1 MSRPST
7 SFLLLRSKDVDARDK
22 PGHDEFQRR
31 FLVRLSGMTACAR
44 LTLRANRLDIVAVG
58 IDQERRIIG
67 RAVVGPRAGAAIV
80 AATGLD
86 AVCVKS
92 PDRRVI
98 GRAERDVSA
107 CWSRP
112 VVGIKPE
119 RRLALGPK
127 ASAGVIARAQY
138 ISERGERRR
147 IETHAGVEIL
157 NL

>member
-1 MSRPST
+1 MP
-7 SFLLLRSKDVDARDK
+7 LLLPA
-22 PGHDEFQRR
+22 
-31 FLVRLSGMTACAR
+31 FLVGLLGMTACTR
-44 LTLRANRLDIVAVG
+44 LRLRANRLDIVAVG

-67 RAVVGPRAGAAIV
+67 RAVVGPWAGASIV
-80 AATGLD
+80 AASGLD
-86 AVCVKS
+86 AVSVKL

-98 GRAERDVSA
+98 GRAERDVGA
-107 CWSRP
+107 CRGRP

-119 RRLALGPK
+119 RRLTLGPK
-127 ASAGVIARAQY
+127 AGARVIARTQD